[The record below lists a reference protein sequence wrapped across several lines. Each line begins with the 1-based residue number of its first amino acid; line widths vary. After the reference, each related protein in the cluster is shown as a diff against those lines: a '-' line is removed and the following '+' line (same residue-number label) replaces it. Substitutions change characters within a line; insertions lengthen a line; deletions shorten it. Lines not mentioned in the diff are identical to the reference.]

1 MVQLSAQKVG
11 VTAAPCF
18 VCRHPTAQVDVSGS
32 EGLLTSYE
40 SNEESINNVDHGD
53 AQPQGAQLRP
63 AASVGALPW
72 VHANKQH
79 K

>member
-53 AQPQGAQLRP
+53 AQLRP